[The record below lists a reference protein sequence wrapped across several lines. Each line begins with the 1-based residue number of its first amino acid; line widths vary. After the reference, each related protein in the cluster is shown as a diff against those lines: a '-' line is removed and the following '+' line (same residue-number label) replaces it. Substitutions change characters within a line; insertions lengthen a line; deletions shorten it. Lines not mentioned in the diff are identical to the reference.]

1 MLKSVSGSIRQPRLR
16 ASSLTLATEVLRLVV
31 VREEGVVAEEA
42 KDKAIRNRATNKG
55 ASIKYVRIEGNRGVM
70 DKLMK

>member
-31 VREEGVVAEEA
+31 VREGVVAEEA